1 MYFDFCRYKRFQSEI
16 KAVSVHVDVKA
27 AVGSLQSY
35 LRSIT
40 LAEKSWV
47 TRTSDGSVRPCL
59 AKHSCPWWDSMPAH
73 GFLKLS
79 SPVLF
84 LSKAMTL
91 KSGDSW
97 RACVEPGG
105 PSPMTA
111 ISNTGSFNY
120 DSLSF
125 LCFTAFLLFF
135 STSAVNEADAVLA
148 DLTAVTPRVFSRWS
162 GYRSW
167 GYVS

>member
-1 MYFDFCRYKRFQSEI
+1 
-16 KAVSVHVDVKA
+16 
-27 AVGSLQSY
+27 
-35 LRSIT
+35 
-40 LAEKSWV
+40 
-47 TRTSDGSVRPCL
+47 
-59 AKHSCPWWDSMPAH
+59 MPAH

-79 SPVLF
+79 SSVLF

-97 RACVEPGG
+97 LAGVEPAG